1 MESTVTEQELA
12 AAAKAPRVNQ
22 GDIERAIREGKV
34 SYTVLPNGRT
44 TVCCIEI
51 FGGRFSVQG
60 ESSCVSKE
68 NFNPVYGEK
77 LAFKEAEQKLWP
89 VLGAI
94 LAWRL
99 AKIDAAGAATGEMAM
114 LDAVTYVGTK
124 VVRAVP
130 MTRIEYLG
138 LRGWALPDNENPDDA
153 GYLVEYADGGAPN
166 VEGFTGYVSWSP
178 KDVFER
184 AYSVGLEPKPTTY
197 IDRLR
202 AELAHETEKFEKLQ
216 AFLAGDHFAKLSL
229 ADQRDLL
236 KQKPV
241 MEDLCWLLRKRLKR
255 AENPSPVVLGH

>member
-1 MESTVTEQELA
+1 MPSEQELA

-51 FGGRFSVQG
+51 FNGRFSVTG

-68 NFNPVYGEK
+68 NFNEVYGQNI
-77 LAFKEAEQKLWP
+77 AFKEAEQKLWP

-99 AKIDAAGAATGEMAM
+99 SKIDAAGEASCNLLP
-114 LDAVTYVGTK
+114 LDSDTRTYVGTK
-124 VVRAVP
+124 VVHGTP
-130 MTRIEYLG
+130 MTRGEYNA
-138 LRGWALPDNENPDDA
+138 LRGWTVPENEDPNDA
-153 GYLVEYADGGAPN
+153 GYLVEYTDGGESN
-166 VEGFTGYVSWSP
+166 MIGFTGYISWSP
-178 KDVFER
+178 KAVFER
-184 AYSVGLEPKPTTY
+184 AYTIGVEPKATTY
-197 IDRLR
+197 VDRLR
-202 AELAHETEKFEKLQ
+202 AELAHETEKFEKLL
-216 AFLAGDHFAKLSL
+216 AFLGSDHFTKLAK

-236 KQKPV
+236 AQKPV
-241 MEDLCWLLRKRLKR
+241 MEEFCWLLGKRLKR